1 MLFPVRLLQ
10 RGVRHVAW
18 GSFDY
23 KINLKSGDEMQ
34 DLAEA
39 FNDMTAKISVTY
51 ADLERQVQERSR
63 QLVRSERLAGRRA
76 SWPRASPTRS
86 TIPLASIA
94 FCAEALD
101 NRLERFLSQSDD
113 PGPPARLQLSED
125 DPGRGVPLQEHHRED
140 CSTSRAATTS
150 RASGSTWRA

>member
-1 MLFPVRLLQ
+1 MAR
-10 RGVRHVAW
+10 

-63 QLVRSERLAGRRA
+63 QLVRSERLAGVGFPGRRRGA
-76 SWPRASPTRS
+76 RDQQPAGIDRFLRRGARSSARTLARTRR
-86 TIPLASIA
+86 TIPI
-94 FCAEALD
+94 
-101 NRLERFLSQSDD
+101 
-113 PGPPARLQLSED
+113 
-125 DPGRGVPLQEHHRED
+125 
-140 CSTSRAATTS
+140 T
-150 RASGSTWRA
+150 GSSPII